1 MFSKIDNAIRQTN
14 KHKIMVSMF
23 GLWFSFVVFVSIIN
37 AISDGLEIY
46 NPKLFFLLLFGF
58 PLSLLLIFYSFS
70 LMNKKTKILAFSLCF
85 LVFLIYFL
93 FHLLSQKKE
102 EAPPVV
108 LNDNRYDQYADLIEK
123 PKKDADDNLFNNK
136 KDIKRHE
143 EILKK
148 YYEGIALENDKE
160 KELQALNEKISKPY
174 LDKCY
179 GDCGSKDACKIQ
191 CDIIYKYTDAS
202 SIIEQ

>member
-14 KHKIMVSMF
+14 KNKIIVSMF
-23 GLWFSFVVFVSIIN
+23 GFWFSFVVFVSIIN

-123 PKKDADDNLFNNK
+123 PKNNSDNIFLKNK
-136 KDIKRHE
+136 KDNNKHE
-143 EILKK
+143 EILKNH
-148 YYEGIALENDKE
+148 YEDITLESDKE
-160 KELQALNEKISKPY
+160 KELQVLNDKISKPY

-179 GDCGSKDACKIQ
+179 GECGNKEACKIQ
-191 CDIIYKYTDAS
+191 CDIKYKSADAS
-202 SIIEQ
+202 LIIEQ